1 MVAETG
7 TVTVTETVTET
18 VTVMATEAATPVA
31 PPMARQRRIR
41 DACLSAC
48 QRRHTPEFPPMNG

>member
-7 TVTVTETVTET
+7 TVTGTET